1 MLLST
6 SLNIIRRIEPKNLS
20 SKQKENYNFHK
31 QAAVLADY
39 GFNCIKLSDDW
50 EGADFLAHSNEITLK
65 VQLKSRTTIAK
76 KYISKD
82 LYMLFPLDEKDV
94 NSDWCLIKHDILMEL
109 IANKLP
115 WLNTTSWIKD
125 GIYNSSKA
133 PKGILPELQK
143 YILKGQDTLIL

>member
-20 SKQKENYNFHK
+20 SKQKENYSFHK

-50 EGADFLAHSNEITLK
+50 EGADFLAHCNEITLK
-65 VQLKSRTTIAK
+65 VQLKSRTTIDK
-76 KYISKD
+76 KYIAKG
-82 LYMLFPLDEKDV
+82 LYMLFPLDDTDV
-94 NSDWCLIKHDILMEL
+94 NSAWCLIKHDILIEL
-109 IANKLP
+109 IANKLN
-115 WLNTTSWIKD
+115 WLNTPSWIEK
-125 GIYNSSKA
+125 GSYHSSKA
-133 PKGILPELQK
+133 PKEILPELQK

>member
-1 MLLST
+1 MISNIH
-6 SLNIIRRIEPKNLS
+6 LNMVKRINLKNLS
-20 SKQKENYNFHK
+20 PKQKENYHFHK

-109 IANKLP
+109 IANKLH
-115 WLNTTSWIKD
+115 WLNTTSWIED

-143 YILKGQDTLIL
+143 YILKGQDALIL